1 MNFILI
7 IIISYLLGSIPFS
20 HIFPKL
26 KGEDVSKKGT
36 KNIGATNAM
45 VVAGPIIGALALI
58 GDIAKGYLAVSIAK
72 YYFVNPWIVVLAG
85 LAAIIGHDFSIFLKF
100 KGGKGIATTG
110 GCLLAIAPVFA
121 LIVLLLWGALIL
133 ITKYFIP
140 STLLILATL
149 PIMTWAVGKPIEYI
163 VFAVGA
169 FFLALFTHRKDM
181 QRLLA
186 GQELKTGEAVKRY
199 MKK

>member
-1 MNFILI
+1 MQAFLVI
-7 IIISYLLGSIPFS
+7 IGSYLLGSIPFS

-26 KGEDVSKKGT
+26 KGEDVSQKGT
-36 KNIGATNAM
+36 KNIGATNAL

-58 GDIAKGYLAVSIAK
+58 GDLAKGYLAVSIAK

-121 LIVLLLWGALIL
+121 LIVILLWGALIL
-133 ITKYFIP
+133 ITRYFIP
-140 STLLILATL
+140 STLLILGTL
-149 PIMTWAVGKPIEYI
+149 PITTWAVGKRLEYI
-163 VFAVGA
+163 VFAVGV
-169 FFLALFTHRKDM
+169 FLLALFTHRNDVK
-181 QRLLA
+181 RLLA
-186 GQELKTGEAVKRY
+186 GQELRTGDAVKHY
-199 MKK
+199 MGK